1 MYDTFEEQK
10 DIVYLEEALEEGFIT
25 CPECGN
31 RIEPDS
37 EGCYCGWENPLIKLG
52 LI

>member
-1 MYDTFEEQK
+1 M
-10 DIVYLEEALEEGFIT
+10 DILRQASEEGIIT

-31 RIEPDS
+31 SIEPDCEECS
-37 EGCYCGWENPLIKLG
+37 CGWINPLIEGG